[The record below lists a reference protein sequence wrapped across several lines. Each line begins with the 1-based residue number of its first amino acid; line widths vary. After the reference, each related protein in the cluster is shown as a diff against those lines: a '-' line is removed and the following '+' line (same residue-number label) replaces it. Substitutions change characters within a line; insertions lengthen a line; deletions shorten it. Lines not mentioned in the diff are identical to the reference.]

1 MPRTV
6 DFEPTRGHSLMA
18 LALAGALLLLSGG
31 DALAGA
37 KLGVD
42 YVAGEEY
49 VEKGEIVLYLDLTD
63 DDYNVIQGLE
73 GEEIQVFIDDEE
85 VPGTFEVQTA
95 EEAKEWVAVAILM
108 AGHRSYAPADTFNEE
123 DEEDDGGGQPNV
135 FAMLKT
141 GFGNFT
147 RKLGG
152 NDRVS
157 VFVYDEKAMVLL
169 DDWSE
174 DHSGVADNINARAK
188 PPTEGEKADTV
199 APDLYKHLREVVDN
213 RIGNAENLPRRRI
226 VLFVTDGKDKKASNP
241 SSMEKNV
248 GKVVDPA
255 RTHGVKLYP
264 IGFTLDVGEGL
275 SYLKSLASKTQGIY
289 REVPA
294 EKYDDI
300 PLFIENVASELKRQY
315 VVTFTPHEDF
325 RGAEKPV
332 EIRVKVTAPGSGS
345 VVEDEYPEKVKIG
358 EKGIDWGA
366 IFTWIGIILGSLTGL
381 ILVFFLIR
389 AILRARSNRPEPVE
403 EGPVDYTGPYKAR
416 LAVTGGPLIGMEY
429 YLTED
434 VTTIGS
440 IGGNAIV
447 IEDRGVS
454 KRHCGIKIED
464 MRFEL
469 ADFGSTSG
477 TFVNGVQITKQFL
490 RDGDEIRM
498 AQTTIK
504 FTLK

>member
-1 MPRTV
+1 MSTQHPR
-6 DFEPTRGHSLMA
+6 PLARSSLTLLAAMTLCL
-18 LALAGALLLLSGG
+18 LALGAGPAR
-31 DALAGA
+31 AGA

-42 YVAGEEY
+42 HVSGAGFLD
-49 VEKGEIVLYLDLTD
+49 KGEIVLYLDLTD
-63 DDYNVIQGLE
+63 DDYNVIQGLDGDE
-73 GEEIQVFIDDEE
+73 VTVFIDDEE
-85 VPGTFEVQTA
+85 VPGTVDVQTA
-95 EEAKEWVAVAILM
+95 EEAKEWVAIAILL
-108 AGHRSYAPADTFNEE
+108 AGHRSYAPPEALV
-123 DEEDDGGGQPNV
+123 EDDEGGGGQPNI
-135 FAMLKT
+135 FALLKQ
-141 GFGNFT
+141 GFSNFT

-174 DHSGVADNINARAK
+174 DHSAVADNITARAK
-188 PPTEGEKADTV
+188 PPTEGDKADTV
-199 APDLYKHLREVVDN
+199 APNLYKHLREVVDDK
-213 RIGNAENLPRRRI
+213 IGNAENLPRRRI

-248 GKVVDPA
+248 GKVVEAA
-255 RTHGVKLYP
+255 RTYGVKLYP

-275 SYLKSLASKTQGIY
+275 SYLKSLASKTRGIY

-294 EKYDDI
+294 EKFDDI
-300 PLFIENVASELKRQY
+300 PLFIENVAAELKRQY
-315 VVTFTPHEDF
+315 VVTFKPHEDF

-332 EIRVKVTAPGSGS
+332 EIRVKLTAPGSGS

-366 IFTWIGIILGSLTGL
+366 ILTWIGVILGSLTG
-381 ILVFFLIR
+381 VFLLFLLIR
-389 AILRARSNRPEPVE
+389 AIVRARRNAPAPVADEPD
-403 EGPVDYTGPYKAR
+403 DYIGPYKGK
-416 LAVTGGPLIGMEY
+416 LSITGGPLIGMQFF
-429 YLTED
+429 LTED

-440 IGGNAIV
+440 IAGNAIV

-490 RDGDEIRM
+490 RDGDDIRM
-498 AQTTIK
+498 AQTSMR